1 MQILLTSANA
11 QDLLLLVF
19 HFNNT
24 DNYIRTEPE
33 KKRRTP
39 QMDLETFLFN
49 RKQLNFHKMFRIR
62 RLVFVVFSRYT
73 LNECMGNFWLYM
85 FEWARVVYIYEF
97 IWFDVPFQIH
107 LYVLLI
113 FILNFIFLHPL
124 EEFRWSFRCV
134 FFASF
139 ICIFY
144 FSLAQ
149 TACI

>member
-24 DNYIRTEPE
+24 DNYIRTEPG

-62 RLVFVVFSRYT
+62 RLVFVVVSRYT

-85 FEWARVVYIYEF
+85 FEWARVVYIYMNLYGLMYHFKF
-97 IWFDVPFQIH
+97 IYMCCWFLFWILFFFTRWKNSDGRFGAFSLRH
-107 LYVLLI
+107 L
-113 FILNFIFLHPL
+113 F
-124 EEFRWSFRCV
+124 V
-134 FFASF
+134 FFISV
-139 ICIFY
+139 
-144 FSLAQ
+144 
-149 TACI
+149 